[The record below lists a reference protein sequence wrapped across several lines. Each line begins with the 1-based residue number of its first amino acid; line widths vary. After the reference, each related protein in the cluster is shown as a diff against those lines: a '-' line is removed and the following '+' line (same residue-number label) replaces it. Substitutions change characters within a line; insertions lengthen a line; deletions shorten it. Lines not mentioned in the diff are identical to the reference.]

1 MKNFEG
7 GATMLNLI
15 YRVNNNPMMSGSADC
30 GWQWVGL
37 TLSYP
42 FQEK

>member
-1 MKNFEG
+1 
-7 GATMLNLI
+7 MLNMFN
-15 YRVNNNPMMSGSADC
+15 RVNNIPMMSGSVNY

-42 FQEK
+42 YQRE

>member
-1 MKNFEG
+1 
-7 GATMLNLI
+7 MLNMI
-15 YRVNNNPMMSGSADC
+15 HRVNDIPMMSGSANY

-42 FQEK
+42 YQEK

>member
-15 YRVNNNPMMSGSADC
+15 HRVNNNPMMSGSANYS
-30 GWQWVGL
+30 WQWVGL

-42 FQEK
+42 YQGK

>member
-1 MKNFEG
+1 ML
-7 GATMLNLI
+7 TMI
-15 YRVNNNPMMSGSADC
+15 HRVNNVPMMSVSVNC

-42 FQEK
+42 YQGK